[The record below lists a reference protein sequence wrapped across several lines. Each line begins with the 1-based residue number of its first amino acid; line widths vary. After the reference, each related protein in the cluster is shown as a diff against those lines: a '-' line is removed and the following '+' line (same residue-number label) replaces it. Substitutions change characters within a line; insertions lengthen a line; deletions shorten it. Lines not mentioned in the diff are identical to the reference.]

1 MPSLNLGHFTDS
13 FPPIINGVS
22 TLVAELHAELRAQ
35 GQCSNVFVVGPAGRQ
50 PDPPGVWRTR
60 GFRLGTSQFYGSV
73 QLDQQSWRAARALDV
88 IHAHDSLAI
97 GRMAAYTSSKTRRPL
112 VFTNHTRHDLYV
124 LNYPRFWQPIL
135 RAYAFWTIRLLMRA
149 STITTAPSSDA
160 ARWLKALVPDCADKV
175 RVVHNGVR
183 LDRFDATPDGLSR
196 DQFNIDP
203 TATIFITVSR
213 LAPEKNL
220 NLFAEALQ
228 RAVRAGAN
236 AHWII
241 IGDGPSR
248 LPLQAR
254 LAPIYDHVHFLG
266 FIPHDEIAPYLAMAD
281 VCATSSLSETNCIS
295 VIEGM
300 ACGLP
305 YLGVRADW
313 WEDFTVGNQA
323 GIITPRDAGAL
334 AAAIRNLCD
343 DEQLRRRL
351 AANTR
356 PLSRKFDIRAI
367 TAQWLEL
374 YRELAA

>member
-1 MPSLNLGHFTDS
+1 MPSLRVGHFTDS

-35 GQCSNVFVVGPAGRQ
+35 HQDSHVFIVGPDRGVV
-50 PDPPGVWRTR
+50 DPPNVWRTR

-73 QLDQQSWRAARALDV
+73 QLNQQAWRMAQTLNV

-97 GRMAAYTSSKTRRPL
+97 GRMAAYTAMKTRRPL
-112 VFTNHTRHDLYV
+112 VFTNHTRHDIYV
-124 LNYPRFWQPIL
+124 LNFPRIWQPIL

-160 ARWLKALVPDCADKV
+160 ARWLKTVAPDSAHKV

-183 LDRFDATPDGLSR
+183 LDRFDCDPAGLSR
-196 DQFNIDP
+196 AQFNIDP
-203 TATIFITVSR
+203 GATIFITVSR

-220 NLFAEALQ
+220 QLFAEALL
-228 RAVRAGAN
+228 RAVGAGAN
-236 AHWII
+236 AHWIV

-248 LPLQAR
+248 LPLQAQ
-254 LAPIYDHVHFLG
+254 LAPIYDRVHFLG
-266 FIPHDEIAPYLAMAD
+266 FIPNPQIAPYLAIAD

-313 WEDFTVGNQA
+313 WEDFTGGNEA
-323 GIITPRDAGAL
+323 GLITPRDAGAL

-351 AANTR
+351 AVNTR
-356 PLSRKFDIRAI
+356 PLSRKFDIRTIA
-367 TAQWLEL
+367 AQWVEL
-374 YRELAA
+374 YQELAA